1 MSGIRLFN
9 CKHRFNCTLST
20 WADRK
25 IKRTN
30 YKGAKCDNVQN
41 VRLKQC
47 RALLQ
52 SFLLAVCEALLL
64 QQKPGI
70 LNPQGSQWEGKASS
84 TIPVLGACGEIQ
96 RSVNPE
102 PLSLLRAWDS
112 GQCFTMAPV
121 HWVKRK
127 EEKSRVSEMKRQ
139 RKRNKRDRDAPIER
153 ERQPRSVGKK
163 HRNSHKHLKNRPSA
177 AEFIELSCNTGG
189 TQEWVS
195 ILHEAYTH
203 RHILIVSMGQFCFFW
218 GGIFKTSFQT
228 TSALFKLSRS
238 CTTRQE
244 AILLISEQWF
254 RIDSCST
261 RHGAH
266 QNLLTSFCG
275 VSLKCRINRRVLL
288 HSS

>member
-41 VRLKQC
+41 VWLKQC

-139 RKRNKRDRDAPIER
+139 RERNKRDRDAPIER
-153 ERQPRSVGKK
+153 ERERQPRSVGEK

-177 AEFIELSCNTGG
+177 AAFIELSCNTGG

-203 RHILIVSMGQFCFFW
+203 RHVLIVSMGQFCLFW
-218 GGIFKTSFQT
+218 GGIWTKPPFKRLQHYSSYQDP
-228 TSALFKLSRS
+228 APPDRRPS
-238 CTTRQE
+238 C
-244 AILLISEQWF
+244 
-254 RIDSCST
+254 
-261 RHGAH
+261 
-266 QNLLTSFCG
+266 
-275 VSLKCRINRRVLL
+275 
-288 HSS
+288 